1 MYHTG
6 DFNGPNDPH
15 EIAKKVTPLK
25 VNGMLY
31 LCTPHSIAIA
41 LDPDTG
47 KEIWRHDPKINRDAS
62 SYQHMV
68 CRGVAYW
75 DVNAGRAKG
84 DPVSQAAGMECPRRI
99 FAPTMDATLIAV
111 NADTGAACKS
121 FGENGV
127 IGLYHGMGMKKRGF
141 LMPTSPPAVAQN
153 VV

>member
-6 DFNGPNDPH
+6 DFKGPNDPH

-47 KEIWRHDPKINRDAS
+47 KEIWRHDPKINHDAS

-68 CRGVAYW
+68 CRGV
-75 DVNAGRAKG
+75 GTGMSTRAA
-84 DPVSQAAGMECPRRI
+84 PRAIRCRRRPAWSARAASSR
-99 FAPTMDATLIAV
+99 
-111 NADTGAACKS
+111 
-121 FGENGV
+121 
-127 IGLYHGMGMKKRGF
+127 
-141 LMPTSPPAVAQN
+141 PPWMRP
-153 VV
+153 